1 MGTSLSLSPSG
12 PGKGVHAKQGG
23 GGGPK
28 GISAAPQLGKKPKE
42 KALKRH
48 SIFTPGQAWKTLV
61 AASTRKKNAKKAN
74 PAANP
79 CGVGSNNNNENG
91 GAPRHNNS
99 MRIANHHHQQQQQQ
113 HHQQQQQPQPYGH
126 VVRLPLPPPPL
137 LASSL
142 PASASTLPSS
152 KKGSGHG
159 GCPSAGSLP
168 ISGTPRRVVVQAS
181 TAELLRCLGEFL
193 CRRCYR
199 LKQLSPTEPS
209 LWLRAVDR
217 ALLLQGW
224 QEQCFITP
232 SNVVFLYLL
241 CRDSVAESLATESEL
256 RATLLTCLYLSYSY
270 MGSEISYPLKPFL
283 GEGSGGGRRDDFWE
297 RCLGVISRCSA
308 QMLRLN
314 SEPHFFTQL
323 FAELKAEGLRA
334 GGLSAPWTLV
344 LDR

>member
-12 PGKGVHAKQGG
+12 PGKGVHAKHGG
-23 GGGPK
+23 GVPK
-28 GISAAPQLGKKPKE
+28 GIPAAPQLGKKPKE
-42 KALKRH
+42 KSLKRH

-79 CGVGSNNNNENG
+79 CGVGVNNNENG

-99 MRIANHHHQQQQQQ
+99 MRIANHHQHHHQQQQQQ
-113 HHQQQQQPQPYGH
+113 QPH
-126 VVRLPLPPPPL
+126 NHLVRLPLPPPPL
-137 LASSL
+137 SASSL
-142 PASASTLPSS
+142 PASATALPSS
-152 KKGSGHG
+152 KKGSGPG
-159 GCPSAGSLP
+159 GLPSVGSLP

-199 LKQLSPTEPS
+199 LKQLSPAEPS

-241 CRDSVAESLATESEL
+241 CRDSVADSLATESEL
-256 RATLLTCLYLSYSY
+256 RSTLLTCLYLSYSY

-283 GEGSGGGRRDDFWE
+283 GEGSGGRRDDFWE
-297 RCLGVISRCSA
+297 RCLGVIARCSA

-314 SEPHFFTQL
+314 SDPHFFTQL
-323 FAELKAEGLRA
+323 FAELKAEGSRSD
-334 GGLSAPWTLV
+334 GLAAPWTLV